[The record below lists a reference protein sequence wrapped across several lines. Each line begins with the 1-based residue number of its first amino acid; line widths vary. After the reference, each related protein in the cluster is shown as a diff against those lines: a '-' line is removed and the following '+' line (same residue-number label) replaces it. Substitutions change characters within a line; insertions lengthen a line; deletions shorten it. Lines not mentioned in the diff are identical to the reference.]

1 MKTETGHGL
10 STKITKNT
18 KATKDF
24 FVLFVTFV
32 VFVVSPWAVS
42 AIFVV

>member
-1 MKTETGHGL
+1 VKTETGHGL

-24 FVLFVTFV
+24 FVLFVTLV

>member
-1 MKTETGHGL
+1 MKTETGHRL